1 MVFASVLALW
11 SGALPLGAQD
21 DETGV
26 VVDGSQAQVTVV
38 ARGEI
43 TLGPPAPGSV
53 PDWPYVCVWAE
64 AFADTEV
71 ILGRTIRPTPGHR
84 YWLGCTPTRDGV
96 PAIGQF
102 VVYDPLD
109 PVPGVDAITSIELA
123 EVARGVLDPTPLP
136 VGVSPA
142 DLQITGVETF
152 LWPDG
157 ATESVQQTASANG
170 LAVTVE
176 ARWSHTVFDMDEPDR
191 EPIVCEAKVEW
202 SPGVDESPCSHT
214 YLSEGDG
221 RTITATSH
229 WDFVWWDNAGQ
240 PVPVFVETV
249 ELVEELVIDVVDLEA
264 VITARR

>member
-1 MVFASVLALW
+1 VLL
-11 SGALPLGAQD
+11 GALLLLFRGAPAGAQD
-21 DETGV
+21 DETGVV

-38 ARGEI
+38 ARGEV

-53 PDWPYVCVWAE
+53 PDWPYVCVWAQ

-71 ILGRTIRPTPGHR
+71 ILGRTIQPIPGHR
-84 YWLGCTPTRDGV
+84 YRLGCTPTRDCV

-176 ARWSHTVFDMDEPDR
+176 ARWSHTIFDMDEPDR
-191 EPIVCEAKVEW
+191 EPIVCDAKVEW
-202 SPGVDESPCSHT
+202 TPGVAESPCSHT
-214 YLSEGDG
+214 YLSEGEA

-229 WDFVWWDNAGQ
+229 WDFVWWDNAAQ